1 MTTPEP
7 GQEPPVAP
15 LPARRRSRRLLR
27 YFVLQL
33 VPVTAGILIAL
44 GIDGLIELRRQDNLV
59 TEAHAA
65 IAAEIADNARQLD
78 NALPSIDTF
87 LASIGE
93 MQAAIAEILATG
105 TTTHTEFNWN
115 MIAPGLNRA
124 SWESAERTGAL
135 SYMEYEQ
142 VRQYARLY
150 AMQDAML
157 ASQNGVFS
165 RVPGLGPVA
174 EAVLS
179 EDRATRTDDL
189 KGGRAML
196 AELAIAVGSH
206 RFTAGAL
213 KTRYQ
218 RFPCYLAQCPQSEAA
233 PSPRTED
240 ARQ

>member
-1 MTTPEP
+1 MTTPDP
-7 GQEPPVAP
+7 GQETPPDAP
-15 LPARRRSRRLLR
+15 LPARRRNRRLLR
-27 YFVLQL
+27 YFFLQL

-44 GIDGLIELRRQDNLV
+44 AIDGLLELRRQDALV
-59 TEAHAA
+59 AEAHAA
-65 IAAEIADNARQLD
+65 IAAEIADNARALD

-87 LASIGE
+87 IDSVVEA
-93 MQAAIAEILATG
+93 QTAIAEILATG

-157 ASQNGVFS
+157 ASQAAAFS
-165 RVPGLGPVA
+165 RFPTLGPVV
-174 EAVLS
+174 EAVQS
-179 EDRATRTDDL
+179 EDRATRQDDL
-189 KGGRAML
+189 RRGRATR
-196 AELAIAVGSH
+196 AELAIVAGSH

-213 KTRYQ
+213 KSRYQ
-218 RFPCYLAQCPQSEAA
+218 RFPCYVAECPQAQAA
-233 PSPRTED
+233 PSP
-240 ARQ
+240 